1 MYDEKPISMSVKDF
15 LIRKLAIKLLT
26 EEKTIEAVVHH
37 QFLSALSATQSNNEI
52 EMSGFGKFYFNT
64 KKAIK
69 KYEKQLMKIAYFTK
83 QLEDVNITEA
93 KKASLTN
100 KLDNAVAMADSLKPK
115 ISDEYFASLRGVEE
129 QCVQEL

>member
-1 MYDEKPISMSVKDF
+1 
-15 LIRKLAIKLLT
+15 
-26 EEKTIEAVVHH
+26 
-37 QFLSALSATQSNNEI
+37 
-52 EMSGFGKFYFNT
+52 MSGFGKFYFNT

-93 KKASLTN
+93 RKASLTN